1 MKKLAD
7 RSKASYSTGNYWLT
21 IFPEGTRSRP
31 DKIKVYIDIETY
43 RKLETYRK

>member
-31 DKIKVYIDIETY
+31 DKIKVYIY
-43 RKLETYRK
+43 L